1 MKKLTPMKGNTMSE
15 KKNRSVRFVASI
27 ALIPKAVA
35 QLPKAAVESVRV
47 FKEDVKDEMDQR
59 CASARSVDREVSA

>member
-1 MKKLTPMKGNTMSE
+1 MSE
-15 KKNRSVRFVASI
+15 NKKNRSVRFVASI

-35 QLPKAAVESVRV
+35 QLPKAAVESVKV

-59 CASARSVDREVSA
+59 CAAARLVDREAEA